1 MCASFVSSCVCTR
14 SSFDLRSLRQLCIAA
29 IALTPAV
36 ANAVC
41 TPRLK
46 SVALIRDALLRRVGA
61 RQLHHNIV
69 RQVLDILRRA
79 TGPP

>member
-41 TPRLK
+41 TRRLK
-46 SVALIRDALLRRVGA
+46 SVALIRDAMLRVGA